1 MSRNDSAVVITG
13 AGGGIGTVTVR
24 LLSERGYHVFA
35 GLLSPA
41 VGAPLR
47 W

>member
-1 MSRNDSAVVITG
+1 MSRNNSAVVITG
-13 AGGGIGTVTVR
+13 GGIGIVTVR

-35 GLLSPA
+35 GPLSPA
-41 VGAPLR
+41 AGAPLR

>member
-1 MSRNDSAVVITG
+1 MSRNNSAVVITG
-13 AGGGIGTVTVR
+13 AGGGIGTVR

-41 VGAPLR
+41 VGAPLH